1 MQCVVLLRWC
11 CAVCGVVEVVLCSV
25 WCGGGAVQCVVLLR
39 WCCAVCGVVEVV
51 LCSVWCC

>member
-25 WCGGGAVQCVVLLR
+25 WCCGGDVMYI
-39 WCCAVCGVVEVV
+39 
-51 LCSVWCC
+51 